1 MKVGNTRKM
10 EDGQNVE
17 RETGEKRRN
26 ERRKD
31 GKPEV
36 EEKEMGRIREERKN
50 KIWGSRWSE
59 RR

>member
-1 MKVGNTRKM
+1 MKVGDKRKT
-10 EDGQNVE
+10 EDGQNIE

-36 EEKEMGRIREERKN
+36 EEKEMGRIREQRK
-50 KIWGSRWSE
+50 S
-59 RR
+59 